1 MISPDLSGAEFR
13 TSTLSGPNNDC
24 VEVAT
29 NLPGLVAIRDSK
41 DPSGPALTFSTTTWD
56 DFLTGIR
63 TGTI

>member
-1 MISPDLSGAEFR
+1 MPDLAATPAWR
-13 TSTLSGPNNDC
+13 KSTLSDGGNGC

-41 DPSGPALTFSTTTWD
+41 DPSGPALTFSTTAWN
-56 DFLTGIR
+56 DFLDRIR